1 MKPLKCDYT
10 GCPVIVYDEA
20 GNRLCDTTVTYY
32 DNKRLRI
39 EIEDPLANLGA
50 SDACRLLILTKPT
63 PCEYKGRIIQAGQRK
78 LIVIFDGKESEKRED
93 SRYTVRLPAFIESYI
108 CDDLIYPLHTPLAVE
123 MINIS
128 KNGAR
133 LLMPE
138 YALSIGDRFWMCV
151 RINNMYKS
159 IIAEVKNQTPAEA
172 EASEY
177 GCRFLLSGDGG
188 VCNEH
193 ERAG

>member
-1 MKPLKCDYT
+1 MKPTNCDYT
-10 GCPVIVYDEA
+10 GCSVFVYDEQ
-20 GNRLCDTTVTYY
+20 GNRLYDTKVTYH
-32 DNKRLRI
+32 DKKRLRI
-39 EIEDPLANLGA
+39 EIEEPLDNLNAGGE
-50 SDACRLLILTKPT
+50 CGLLIMTSPT
-63 PCEYKGRIIQAGQRK
+63 PCEYKGRIIRIGNRK
-78 LIVIFDGKESEKRED
+78 LIAMYDGKESEKREE
-93 SRYTVRLPAFIESYI
+93 SRYVVRLPAFIESYI
-108 CDDLIYPLHTPLAVE
+108 CDDIIYPLHTPLAVE